1 MTAKPYTAEELAELR
16 ARAGN
21 VWHTLEGMPARL
33 LATIA
38 AVEQERDEL
47 REAAGAL
54 LANLDDGN
62 SVYWCGERA
71 MGNAYCSRAQT
82 KTHHGRSYCDE
93 HAPAGAVDTPGAPAL
108 RRLRAL
114 LEVKP

>member
-1 MTAKPYTAEELAELR
+1 MSAPFTAEELAELR
-16 ARAGN
+16 MGAS
-21 VWHTLEGMPARL
+21 EGLTGRTVSRL
-33 LATIA
+33 LATLA
-38 AVEQERDEL
+38 VVEQERDEL
-47 REAAGAL
+47 REASRAL